1 MNKEKNSNTEAVT
14 TESVKTSAKRMTTK
28 QRKLFNTI
36 FIVIF
41 LLIFAGV
48 NVFATFLVNRFPQLE
63 LDFTSNGAYSL
74 NNTTKEYV
82 EYMDVEVDIKV
93 LMDEEQ
99 LLGIDATYGYQVN
112 QLLRE
117 LSKYKKVNLE
127 YMEIE
132 AISMKAMSEKYPD
145 VDWSSADNLL
155 IVEDKATGKYE
166 CLGIYDVFAANYDS
180 EYNIVFS
187 GQYLEQCVLSAIQ
200 KITADKVVKIAL
212 STGNGEFFN
221 ENSDLKSYCA
231 YLPIVLEDNAY
242 EIDEVNLLSQTPSDD
257 TDIIIMMAPSVDLT
271 SEAVDNLSAWLN
283 NDGNFGRTL
292 VYIPFDHKEAET
304 PNTDLMLEQWGVKVK
319 EGYISEND
327 LSKGLAMMGDDS
339 KMYSMV
345 DYADETYTEG
355 LTDKSLSVLMPYC
368 LPIEIL
374 DENMAKPLLQS
385 SSMADVVIPSKND
398 ATELQYEYSNG
409 EPLNAAVIS
418 TKTNDNEESSH
429 VVVWGSYDGLSDRW
443 TYSAYSSNFNNTTY
457 FINLLNILTDND
469 AMVIVESVDV
479 GGQSIIVTSAQQVT
493 VFVLFVIVIPVLLV
507 VIGLIIWNK
516 RRHR

>member
-1 MNKEKNSNTEAVT
+1 MNKENMNNTEAVSA
-14 TESVKTSAKRMTTK
+14 ESAKASLKRMTTK

-36 FIVIF
+36 FIIIF

-48 NVFATFLVNRFPQLE
+48 NVFATFLVKRFPSLE
-63 LDFTSNGAYSL
+63 LDFTSSGAYSL
-74 NNTTKEYV
+74 NTTTEEYV
-82 EYMDVEVDIKV
+82 EYMDVEVNIKV
-93 LMDEEQ
+93 LMEEES
-99 LLGIDATYGYQVN
+99 LLSIDSTYGYQVN

-127 YMEIE
+127 YVNIE

-145 VDWSSADNLL
+145 VNWSSADNLL

-166 CLGIYDVFAANYDS
+166 CLGIYDVFAATYDQ
-180 EYNIVFS
+180 EYNISFT
-187 GQYLEQCVLSAIQ
+187 GQYLEQCVLSSIQ
-200 KITADKVVKIAL
+200 KITSDKIVKIAL

-221 ENSDLKSYCA
+221 ENSDLSSYCA

-242 EIDEVNLLSQTPSDD
+242 EIERVNLLSQSPSED

-271 SEAVDNLSAWLN
+271 TEAVDNLSLWLSN
-283 NDGNFGRTL
+283 NGNYGRTL
-292 VYIPFDHKEAET
+292 VYVPFDHKEAET
-304 PNTDLMLEQWGVKVK
+304 PNIDLMLEQWGMKVK

-339 KMYSMV
+339 KMYSMM
-345 DYADETYTEG
+345 DYAEQTYTEG
-355 LTDKSLSVLMPYC
+355 LADKSLSVLMPYC
-368 LPIEIL
+368 MPVEIL

-385 SSMADVVIPSKND
+385 SSMADVVIPSKED
-398 ATELQYEYSNG
+398 ATELNYEYSNG
-409 EPLNAAVIS
+409 QPLNAAVIS
-418 TKTNDNEESSH
+418 TKTNDNEESSQI
-429 VVVWGSYDGLSDRW
+429 VVWGSYDGLSDRW
-443 TYSAYSSNFNNTTY
+443 TYSAYSSNFNNTAY

-469 AMVIVESVDV
+469 AMILVESVDV
-479 GGQSIIVTSAQQVT
+479 GGQSIIVTSAQQIT
-493 VFVLFVIVIPVLLV
+493 VFALFVIVIPVALV